1 MFYFSSFT
9 IYLLFKFMKKIK
21 RIVIFTLFLDM
32 LGMTIMIPAFPN
44 LVTYYHTSYFMIS
57 LGVTLFSLFGLFSTP
72 ILWAISDKYG
82 RKIVLLVSVI
92 SSLISYWLI
101 RISGNIRVYLISR
114 IVNGAAAGNISS
126 IQSILT
132 DISVDHKERTANFWL
147 FGAVFGLWFIIGPAI
162 GGWLLWYGVKMPFI
176 VSFFLCL
183 INVLFIIRW
192 LPETNKF
199 LATTKKISINI
210 VSIFKNMFVSKENKE
225 YLVFFI
231 VNLALMVYQM
241 SFVLFLN
248 ERFGIS
254 GETSGYVMALIGL
267 VMVINQWFL
276 LKSFWLKRFSNKR
289 LVWISILWMIVCYA
303 WAFFA
308 GSLRIIIALV
318 AISGVFQWI
327 FRPVFQDMILWNNH
341 DIGLING
348 NMAALANL
356 ANIFWPLVGGY
367 MIDLNISP
375 FGLVVVLLI
384 VAYIYAKKYLTRQ
397 IA

>member
-1 MFYFSSFT
+1 
-9 IYLLFKFMKKIK
+9 MKKIK

-32 LGMTIMIPAFPN
+32 LGMTIMIPAYPN
-44 LVTYYHTSYFMIS
+44 LVAYYHTDYFMIS

-72 ILWAISDKYG
+72 ILGAISDKYG

-92 SSLISYWLI
+92 SSLLSYGLIWISW
-101 RISGNIRVYLISR
+101 NIWIFLLSR

-132 DISVDHKERTANFWL
+132 DIAVDHKERTANFWL
-147 FGAVFGLWFIIGPAI
+147 FGAVFGVWFIIGPAI

-176 VSFFLCL
+176 VSFFLAL
-183 INVLFIIRW
+183 LNVLFIIRW

-199 LATTKKISINI
+199 LVKAKKISLNI
-210 VSIFKNMFVSKENKE
+210 VTIFKNMFTSPEKKY

-231 VNLALMVYQM
+231 INLALMVYQM
-241 SFVLFLN
+241 SFTLFLN
-248 ERFGIS
+248 ERFGVA
-254 GETSGYVMALIGL
+254 GETSGYFMALIGL

-276 LKSFWLKRFSNKR
+276 LKWFWLKRFTNKR
-289 LVWISILWMIVCYA
+289 LVWISILWMIICYGL
-303 WAFFA
+303 AFFA
-308 GSLRIIIALV
+308 SSLWLIVALV
-318 AISGVFQWI
+318 AVSGVFQWI
-327 FRPVFQDMILWNNH
+327 FRPVFQDMILGNNH

-348 NMAALANL
+348 NMAALWNF

-375 FGLVVVLLI
+375 FGLVTVLL
-384 VAYIYAKKYLTRQ
+384 VMAYIYSKKYLTKS

>member
-1 MFYFSSFT
+1 MTKSF
-9 IYLLFKFMKKIK
+9 LFILWCIMKKIK

-44 LVTYYHTSYFMIS
+44 LVEYYHTSYFMIS

-92 SSLISYWLI
+92 SSLLSYGLI
-101 RISGNIRVYLISR
+101 WISGNIRVYLIAR

-126 IQSILT
+126 IQSILS
-132 DISVDHKERTANFWL
+132 DISVDHKERTANFGL
-147 FGAVFGLWFIIGPAI
+147 FWAIFGVGFIIGPAI
-162 GGWLLWYGVKMPFI
+162 GGRLLWYGVKMPFV
-176 VSFFLCL
+176 VSFFLSL

-199 LATTKKISINI
+199 LAKAKKISINI
-210 VSIFKNMFVSKENKE
+210 VTIFKNMFVSPEKKY
-225 YLVFFI
+225 YLVFFMI
-231 VNLALMVYQM
+231 NLALMVYQM
-241 SFVLFLN
+241 SFTLFLD

-276 LKSFWLKRFSNKR
+276 LRSFWLKKFSNKR
-289 LVWISILWMIVCYA
+289 LVWISIVWMIICYA
-303 WAFFA
+303 WAFFS
-308 GSLRIIIALV
+308 GSVWLIIAWV
-318 AISGVFQWI
+318 AVSGIFQWI

-348 NMAALANL
+348 NMSALSNL
-356 ANIFWPLVGGY
+356 ANIFWPLLGGY
-367 MIDLNISP
+367 MIDFGVSP
-375 FGLVVVLLI
+375 FGVVVLLLI
-384 VAYIYAKKYLTRQ
+384 LAFIYAKKYL
-397 IA
+397 IKHII

>member
-1 MFYFSSFT
+1 MYFVC
-9 IYLLFKFMKKIK
+9 MRGAKKIK

-32 LGMTIMIPAFPN
+32 LGMTIMIPAYPN
-44 LVTYYHTSYFMIS
+44 LVAYYHTSYFMIS
-57 LGVTLFSLFGLFSTP
+57 FGTTLFALFGLFSTP
-72 ILWAISDKYG
+72 ILGAISDKYG

-92 SSLISYWLI
+92 SSLISYGLI
-101 RISGNIRVYLISR
+101 WISGNIWIFLLSR

-132 DISVDHKERTANFWL
+132 DISVDSKERTANFGL
-147 FGAVFGLWFIIGPAI
+147 FGAVFGLWFILGPAI
-162 GGWLLWYGVKMPFI
+162 GGRLLWYGVKMPFI

-183 INVLFIIRW
+183 INVLFIIRG

-199 LATTKKISINI
+199 LDKAKKISLNI

-231 VNLALMVYQM
+231 VNLALMIYQM
-241 SFVLFLN
+241 SFTLFLN

-254 GETSGYVMALIGL
+254 GEKSGYIMALIWL

-276 LKSFWLKRFSNKR
+276 LKKLWLKRFSNKQ
-289 LVWISILWMIVCYA
+289 LVSISIIWMIVCYGG
-303 WAFFA
+303 AFFFSSVWFIV
-308 GSLRIIIALV
+308 GFVAL
-318 AISGVFQWI
+318 SGIFQGI
-327 FRPVFQDMILWNNH
+327 FRPVFQDMILGNNQ

-356 ANIFWPLVGGY
+356 ASIFWPLIGGY
-367 MIDLNISP
+367 LIDLKLSP
-375 FGLVVVLLI
+375 FAPVVLFLVI
-384 VAYIYAKKYLTRQ
+384 SYIYAKKYLHKQ

>member
-1 MFYFSSFT
+1 
-9 IYLLFKFMKKIK
+9 MKKIK
-21 RIVIFTLFLDM
+21 WIVIFTLFLDM

-92 SSLISYWLI
+92 SSLISYGLI
-101 RISGNIRVYLISR
+101 WISWNIWVYLLSR

-132 DISVDHKERTANFWL
+132 DIAVDHKERTANFWL
-147 FGAVFGLWFIIGPAI
+147 FWAVFGMGFIIGPAI
-162 GGWLLWYGVKMPFI
+162 GGRLLWYGVKMPFI

-183 INVLFIIRW
+183 INVLFIIRG

-199 LATTKKISINI
+199 LAKAKKISLNI
-210 VSIFKNMFVSKENKE
+210 VTIFKDMFVSPEKKY

-231 VNLALMVYQM
+231 INLALMVYQM
-241 SFVLFLN
+241 SFTLFLN
-248 ERFGIS
+248 ERYGIS
-254 GETSGYVMALIGL
+254 GETSGYFMALIGL

-276 LKSFWLKRFSNKR
+276 LKWFWLKRFTNKR
-289 LVWISILWMIVCYA
+289 LVWISILWMIACYGL
-303 WAFFA
+303 AFFVS
-308 GSLRIIIALV
+308 SLWFIVALV
-318 AISGVFQWI
+318 AVSGIFQGI
-327 FRPVFQDMILWNNH
+327 FRPVFQDMILGNNH

-348 NMAALANL
+348 NMAALGNL

-375 FGLVVVLLI
+375 FGLVTVLLI
-384 VAYIYAKKYLTRQ
+384 LSYMYAKKYLTKH
-397 IA
+397 IV

>member
-1 MFYFSSFT
+1 
-9 IYLLFKFMKKIK
+9 MKKIK

-32 LGMTIMIPAFPN
+32 LGMTIMIPAYPN
-44 LVTYYHTSYFMIS
+44 LVAYYHTDYFMIS

-72 ILWAISDKYG
+72 ILGAISDKYG

-92 SSLISYWLI
+92 SSLISYGLI
-101 RISGNIRVYLISR
+101 WISGNIWIFLLSR

-132 DISVDHKERTANFWL
+132 DIAVDHKERTANFWL
-147 FGAVFGLWFIIGPAI
+147 FWAVFGMGFIIGPAI

-183 INVLFIIRW
+183 INVLFIIRG

-199 LATTKKISINI
+199 LAKAKKISINI
-210 VSIFKNMFVSKENKE
+210 VAIFKDMFVSPEKKY

-231 VNLALMVYQM
+231 INLALMVYQM
-241 SFVLFLN
+241 SFTLFLN
-248 ERFGIS
+248 ERYGIS
-254 GETSGYVMALIGL
+254 GETSGYFMALIGL

-276 LKSFWLKRFSNKR
+276 LKWFWLKRFTNKR
-289 LVWISILWMIVCYA
+289 LIGISILWMIACYGL
-303 WAFFA
+303 AFFVS
-308 GSLRIIIALV
+308 SLWFIVALV
-318 AISGVFQWI
+318 AISGIFQGI
-327 FRPVFQDMILWNNH
+327 FRPVFQDMILGNNH

-348 NMAALANL
+348 NMAALGNL

-367 MIDLNISP
+367 MIDLNMSP
-375 FGLVVVLLI
+375 FGLVTLLLI
-384 VAYIYAKKYLTRQ
+384 LSYIYAKKYLTRQ

>member
-1 MFYFSSFT
+1 MGLSLFYCMYK
-9 IYLLFKFMKKIK
+9 IMKRIK

-44 LVTYYHTSYFMIS
+44 LVEYYHTSYFMIS

-92 SSLISYWLI
+92 SSLLSYGLI
-101 RISGNIRVYLISR
+101 WISGNIWVYLVAR

-126 IQSILT
+126 IQSILS
-132 DISVDHKERTANFWL
+132 DIAVDHKERTANFGL
-147 FGAVFGLWFIIGPAI
+147 FGAVFGIGFIIGPAI
-162 GGWLLWYGVKMPFI
+162 GGRLLWYGVKMPFI
-176 VSFFLCL
+176 VSFFLSL

-199 LATTKKISINI
+199 LVKVKKISINI

-231 VNLALMVYQM
+231 INLALMVYQM
-241 SFVLFLN
+241 TFTLFLN

-254 GETSGYVMALIGL
+254 GEKSGYVMALIGL

-276 LKSFWLKRFSNKR
+276 LRWFWLKRFSNKR
-289 LVWISILWMIVCYA
+289 LVWISILWMIICYA
-303 WAFFA
+303 WAFFS
-308 GSLRIIIALV
+308 GSVWLIIAWV
-318 AISGVFQWI
+318 ALSGIFQWI
-327 FRPVFQDMILWNNH
+327 FRPVFQDMILGNNH

-348 NMAALANL
+348 NMAALSNL
-356 ANIFWPLVGGY
+356 ANIFWPLIGGY
-367 MIDLNISP
+367 LIDLNMSP
-375 FGLVVVLLI
+375 FSLVVLLLI
-384 VAYIYAKKYLTRQ
+384 IAYIYAKKYLTRQ

>member
-1 MFYFSSFT
+1 
-9 IYLLFKFMKKIK
+9 MKKIK

-32 LGMTIMIPAFPN
+32 LGMTIMIPAYPN
-44 LVTYYHTSYFMIS
+44 LVAYYHTDYFMIS

-72 ILWAISDKYG
+72 ILGAISDKYG

-92 SSLISYWLI
+92 SSLISYGLI
-101 RISGNIRVYLISR
+101 WISGNIWIFLLSR

-132 DISVDHKERTANFWL
+132 DIAVDHKERTANFWL
-147 FGAVFGLWFIIGPAI
+147 FWAVFGMGFIIGPAI

-176 VSFFLCL
+176 ISFFLCL
-183 INVLFIIRW
+183 INVLFIIRG

-199 LATTKKISINI
+199 LAKAKKISINI
-210 VSIFKNMFVSKENKE
+210 VAIFKDMFVSPEKKY

-231 VNLALMVYQM
+231 INLALMVYQM
-241 SFVLFLN
+241 SFTLFLN
-248 ERFGIS
+248 ERYGIS
-254 GETSGYVMALIGL
+254 GETSGYFMALIGL

-276 LKSFWLKRFSNKR
+276 LKWFWLKRFTNKR
-289 LVWISILWMIVCYA
+289 LIGISILWMIACYGL
-303 WAFFA
+303 AFFVS
-308 GSLRIIIALV
+308 SLWFIVALV
-318 AISGVFQWI
+318 AISGIFQGI
-327 FRPVFQDMILWNNH
+327 FRPVFQDMILGNNH

-348 NMAALANL
+348 NMAALGNL

-367 MIDLNISP
+367 MIDLNMSP
-375 FGLVVVLLI
+375 FGLVTLLLI
-384 VAYIYAKKYLTRQ
+384 LSYIYAKKYLTRQ

>member
-1 MFYFSSFT
+1 
-9 IYLLFKFMKKIK
+9 MKRIK

-44 LVTYYHTSYFMIS
+44 LVAYYHTSYFMIS

-92 SSLISYWLI
+92 SSLISYGLI
-101 RISGNIRVYLISR
+101 RISGNVWIYLISR

-126 IQSILT
+126 IQSILS
-132 DISVDHKERTANFWL
+132 DISVDHKERSANFWL
-147 FGAVFGLWFIIGPAI
+147 FWAVFGIGFIIGPAI
-162 GGWLLWYGVKMPFI
+162 GGWLLGYGVKMPFI

-183 INVLFIIRW
+183 LNVLFIIRW

-199 LATTKKISINI
+199 LAKAKKISINI
-210 VSIFKNMFVSKENKE
+210 VYIFKNMFVSKEKKE

-231 VNLALMVYQM
+231 INLALMVYQM

-248 ERFGIS
+248 ERFWMS
-254 GETSGYVMALIGL
+254 GERSGYVMALIGL

-276 LKSFWLKRFSNKR
+276 LGKFWLKRFSNKR
-289 LVWISILWMIVCYA
+289 LIGISILWMILCYA
-303 WAFFA
+303 WAFFS
-308 GSLRIIIALV
+308 GSVWLIIAFV
-318 AISGVFQWI
+318 AVSGVFQWI
-327 FRPVFQDMILWNNH
+327 FRPVFQNMILWNNQ
-341 DIGLING
+341 DVWLING
-348 NMAALANL
+348 NMAALSNL
-356 ANIFWPLVGGY
+356 ANIFWPLMGGY
-367 MIDLNISP
+367 LIDFGMSP
-375 FGLVVVLLI
+375 FSLVALLLVI
-384 VAYIYAKKYLTRQ
+384 AYIYSKRYLHRA

>member
-1 MFYFSSFT
+1 
-9 IYLLFKFMKKIK
+9 MKKIK

-32 LGMTIMIPAFPN
+32 LGMTIMIPAYPN
-44 LVTYYHTSYFMIS
+44 LVAYYHTDYFMIS

-72 ILWAISDKYG
+72 ILGAISDKYG

-92 SSLISYWLI
+92 SSLLSYGLIWISW
-101 RISGNIRVYLISR
+101 NIWIFLLSR

-132 DISVDHKERTANFWL
+132 DIAVDHKERTANFWL
-147 FGAVFGLWFIIGPAI
+147 FGAVFGVWFIIGPAI

-176 VSFFLCL
+176 VSFFLAL
-183 INVLFIIRW
+183 LNVLFIIRW

-199 LATTKKISINI
+199 LVKAKKISLNI
-210 VSIFKNMFVSKENKE
+210 VTIFKNMFTSPEKKY

-231 VNLALMVYQM
+231 INLALMVYQM
-241 SFVLFLN
+241 SFTLFLN
-248 ERFGIS
+248 ERFGVA
-254 GETSGYVMALIGL
+254 GETSGYFMALIGL

-276 LKSFWLKRFSNKR
+276 LKWFWLKRFTNKR
-289 LVWISILWMIVCYA
+289 LVWISILWMIVCYGL
-303 WAFFA
+303 AFFA
-308 GSLRIIIALV
+308 SSLWLIVALV
-318 AISGVFQWI
+318 AVSGVFQWI
-327 FRPVFQDMILWNNH
+327 FRPVFQDMILGNNH

-348 NMAALANL
+348 NMAALWNF
-356 ANIFWPLVGGY
+356 ANIFWPLAGGY

-375 FGLVVVLLI
+375 FGLVTVLL
-384 VAYIYAKKYLTRQ
+384 VMAYIYSKKYLTKS